1 MLALHRLDGVAVLQ
15 LLGFHPGDGGVV
27 LVKEFFHRGLERGH
41 GGAGRRQLALHF
53 QHLGLV
59 RGLLLVPLQL
69 LRPDLFLLLLMEA
82 VVEGLLFRHLPF

>member
-15 LLGFHPGDGGVV
+15 LLGFHPGDGGLV

-53 QHLGLV
+53 QQLRLV
-59 RGLLLVPLQL
+59 GGLLLIPLQL
-69 LRPDLFLLLLMEA
+69 LGRDLFFFLLLEA
-82 VVEGLLFRHLPF
+82 VVKGLLLRHLPL